1 MTKKIYYS
9 KSDIENLIKKKESI
23 SW

>member
-1 MTKKIYYS
+1 MTKKIYYR